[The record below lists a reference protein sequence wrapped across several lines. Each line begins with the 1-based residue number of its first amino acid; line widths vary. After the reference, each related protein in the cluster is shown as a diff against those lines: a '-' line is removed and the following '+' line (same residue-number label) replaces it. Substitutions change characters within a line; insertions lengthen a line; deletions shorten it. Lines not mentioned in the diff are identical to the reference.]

1 MNIIQNI
8 YIIFLKNTL
17 NKLRGE
23 LRGPIFSF
31 AIKHAKNVNF
41 HIQKK
46 IYISVNNVDRAFYLF
61 FMFKLD
67 KNNRTVIEGQNSVS
81 QAVLMKKINQNPF
94 FAQICDFYIF

>member
-8 YIIFLKNTL
+8 YYFLKKYIKEIKGGVKGTHFFVC
-17 NKLRGE
+17 NKTCKKRK
-23 LRGPIFSF
+23 FS
-31 AIKHAKNVNF
+31 HSEKN
-41 HIQKK
+41 
-46 IYISVNNVDRAFYLF
+46 YISVNNVDRAFYLF

-94 FAQICDFYIF
+94 FAQICDFDIF